1 MDPNI
6 IIAVAD
12 TPDEVI
18 GDFITRVTNILRDAI
33 GTIVPYIS
41 IICVIFIIYGGIQ
54 YITGGV
60 KGAETGRKTIIAAI
74 TGLIIIAFSYLI
86 INQVVNLV
94 ENWSASVG
102 ETDTLI
108 EFRWNQYQDHAIITK
123 K

>member
-94 ENWSASVG
+94 EN
-102 ETDTLI
+102 
-108 EFRWNQYQDHAIITK
+108 
-123 K
+123 